1 MIDYIKTNDS
11 LRGFE
16 IYDVLEEARNDM
28 NGLAYLLRSLAIVSD
43 GEGGLVI
50 ESSEVNL
57 LADTA
62 FLISGALEKCIST
75 LDRAKGGN
83 EQSSA
88 PKAGQ

>member
-16 IYDVLEEARNDM
+16 IHDVLEETRNDM
-28 NGLAYLLRSLAIVSD
+28 NGLAFLLRSLAIVSD

-50 ESSEVNL
+50 ESNEVNL

-62 FLISGALEKCIST
+62 FLISGALEKCISA

>member
-28 NGLAYLLRSLAIVSD
+28 NGLAFLLRSLAIVSD
-43 GEGGLVI
+43 GKGGLVI
-50 ESSEVNL
+50 ESNEVNL

-62 FLISGALEKCIST
+62 FLISGALEKCISA
-75 LDRAKGGN
+75 LDRAKDGN